1 MPAHPASHFALLVLA
16 VHLPD
21 LAMHVGPK
29 PAPSSLLRKGKQ
41 SFLWASLAAAVASGG
56 GQGRA
61 EELKRQIGQK

>member
-1 MPAHPASHFALLVLA
+1 MPAHPASHLALLVLA
-16 VHLPD
+16 VHLPA

-41 SFLWASLAAAVASGG
+41 SFLWASLAAAVAGGG